1 MESPLFKV
9 GTKIP
14 VKQDDVT
21 WGRITYRET
30 ALGLMWMAE
39 AKASSGA
46 WIFLGDHD
54 TPTDAHLEVLD
65 HWGLG

>member
-9 GTKIP
+9 GTRIP

-21 WGRITYRET
+21 WGRVTYRET

-39 AKASSGA
+39 AKGKDQ

-54 TPTDAHLEVLD
+54 TPEDAHLEVLD